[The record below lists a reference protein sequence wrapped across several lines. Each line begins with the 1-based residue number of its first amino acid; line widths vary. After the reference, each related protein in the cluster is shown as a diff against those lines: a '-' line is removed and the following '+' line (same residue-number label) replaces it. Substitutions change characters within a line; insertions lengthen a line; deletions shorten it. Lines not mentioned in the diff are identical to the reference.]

1 MMWFVLKRSFYLLNC
16 EQTKGRWEHLKE
28 DQLEAAAVVQERD
41 DGDLDTAGD
50 NRGDEKQT
58 D

>member
-1 MMWFVLKRSFYLLNC
+1 MNC
-16 EQTKGRWEHLKE
+16 EQIKGRREHLKE